1 MLLAAASSHALTL
14 SFSSLTSLYTTQEVH
29 IIISDHLVQQPEPML
44 RAICAALNLPFQT
57 AMLSWQAGPKPYD
70 GVWAPWWYANT
81 HRGTGFASAVQDSR
95 KPLPGHLRQLL
106 GECQALY
113 RLLKRDALA
122 PAPAGLEV
130 ESVFE
135 RVLAASPPPPPPAQ
149 GRGEASGVAAVA
161 QQPLR
166 PATAGPLQAHALG
179 ESGGAGSH
187 AAMAAAP
194 VEAAARKLPGSLQG
208 TPAKQQLLLQAQQ
221 AQHLQQ
227 AAAHKA
233 GTHAYEQDPR

>member
-1 MLLAAASSHALTL
+1 
-14 SFSSLTSLYTTQEVH
+14 
-29 IIISDHLVQQPEPML
+29 ML
-44 RAICAALNLPFQT
+44 RAICAALNLPFKP

-81 HRGTGFASAVQDSR
+81 HRGTGFASAVQDSC

-122 PAPAGLEV
+122 PAPAGLGV

-135 RVLAASPPPPPPAQ
+135 RVLAASPPAPAPAQ
-149 GRGEASGVAAVA
+149 ERSEAPAVAAAAAVA
-161 QQPLR
+161 QQAAAR
-166 PATAGPLQAHALG
+166 PATAGPLQTHALG
-179 ESGGAGSH
+179 ENGGASSR
-187 AAMAAAP
+187 AVVAPVAAA
-194 VEAAARKLPGSLQG
+194 AGKLPGSLQN
-208 TPAKQQLLLQAQQ
+208 TPAKQQLLQR